1 MAHISQDCL
10 QTFFDRF
17 PLLEKVITTLNAAQI
32 PFAIGGSGGLFL
44 LGNKRLPDDVDIYL
58 PNDYHDQADR
68 LFEITSF
75 VHRSPQETVR
85 NSNPEGNHSIQLTSN
100 LVITA
105 EGKKYD
111 LSLDSAVLSKRLCIS
126 YKKQKVFLYSP
137 EDVLLIKALLQRG
150 SEVGKHDLADITA
163 FLKIYPEVR
172 RDYLKKRIKIIGAE
186 KRVGKVFE
194 FSSSSLDPKV

>member
-1 MAHISQDCL
+1 MY
-10 QTFFDRF
+10 
-17 PLLEKVITTLNAAQI
+17 P
-32 PFAIGGSGGLFL
+32 
-44 LGNKRLPDDVDIYL
+44 
-58 PNDYHDQADR
+58 
-68 LFEITSF
+68 
-75 VHRSPQETVR
+75 
-85 NSNPEGNHSIQLTSN
+85 
-100 LVITA
+100 
-105 EGKKYD
+105 
-111 LSLDSAVLSKRLCIS
+111 
-126 YKKQKVFLYSP
+126 P